1 MRLVL
6 CGLAIL
12 GLALMLWPHRPAR
25 EAAVVEHVGARVA
38 RGNAA
43 AVRIPEA
50 ASAHDGDAA
59 LPAGGGVK
67 ARVPAAAI
75 ATTPKLA
82 MGAPTKTPSALETSR
97 ALPPAAAAH
106 PSRPASPASP
116 APPSAPG
123 ERENAMAPVARLYLA
138 YFQRLP
144 DIEGFEHYVDQRDG
158 GRPLAA
164 IADEFAGSREFA
176 QRYGD
181 VNDAQFL
188 DLIAQNLFE
197 GELDRNERAQ
207 WLAELDAGNVTR
219 GEVMLALSEGGA
231 FRAASNRE
239 VATAIRALLRARHPR

>member
-1 MRLVL
+1 M
-6 CGLAIL
+6 
-12 GLALMLWPHRPAR
+12 
-25 EAAVVEHVGARVA
+25 VA
-38 RGNAA
+38 
-43 AVRIPEA
+43 P
-50 ASAHDGDAA
+50 
-59 LPAGGGVK
+59 
-67 ARVPAAAI
+67 
-75 ATTPKLA
+75 
-82 MGAPTKTPSALETSR
+82 PTTPSALETSR